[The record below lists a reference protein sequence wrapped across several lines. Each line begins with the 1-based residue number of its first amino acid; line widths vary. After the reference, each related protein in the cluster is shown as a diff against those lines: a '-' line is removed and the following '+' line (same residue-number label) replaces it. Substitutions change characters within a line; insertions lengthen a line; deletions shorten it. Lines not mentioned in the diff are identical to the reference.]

1 MKIFDKDE
9 KLRFDSAVCL
19 GNFDGIHIGHQ
30 RIIEVLRAEA
40 ADRNLNTVMLT
51 FKIHPEN
58 FIENGSKTKLIT
70 SEEIK
75 FEILSKL
82 GMDALYLHEFDEK
95 TKNLSARSFV
105 ENILI
110 KKMNAKVLVAG
121 FNYRFGKGREGN
133 SETLKKF
140 GERYGAKV
148 LIVPAVYH
156 GNKLVSSTLIRGYLS
171 SGEIEEVNVLLGRT
185 YAILGQVSEGKRKGR
200 ELGFPTAN
208 LIPIPEIMYPKKGVY
223 LTKTFYEGKE
233 GFSVTNI
240 GVNPTVGGIDT
251 IIETHI
257 LDAGEELYGKNIKI
271 EFYKKIRDEKNF
283 KSVEQ
288 LRAQIAEDIECARRY
303 FGMGSSC

>member
-9 KLRFDSAVCL
+9 KLGFESAVCL

-30 RIIEVLRAEA
+30 KIIEVLKTEA
-40 ADRNLNTVMLT
+40 ADKKLKTVMLT

-75 FEILSKL
+75 FEILSEL
-82 GMDALYLHEFDEK
+82 GMDVLYLHEFDEQ
-95 TKNLSARSFV
+95 TKDLSAESFV

-110 KKMNAKVLVAG
+110 NKMNAKVLVAG
-121 FNYRFGKGREGN
+121 FNYRFGKGREGD
-133 SETLKKF
+133 SDTLKQL
-140 GERYGAKV
+140 GERSGIKV
-148 LIVPAVYH
+148 SIVPAVYH
-156 GNKLVSSTLIRGYLS
+156 ENRLVSSTLIRGYLS
-171 SGEIEEVNVLLGRT
+171 MGDIEKVNVLLKRA

-208 LIPIPEIMYPKKGVY
+208 LIPIPEIMYPQKGVY
-223 LTKTFYEGKE
+223 LTKTYYEGKE

-257 LDAGEELYGKNIKI
+257 IGAGEELYGKNIKI

-283 KSVEQ
+283 KSIDQ
-288 LRAQIAEDIECARRY
+288 LRAQITEDIDIARRY
-303 FGMGSSC
+303 FDIEGSC